1 MYDESGNLIP
11 EDPWSSIVDLMS
23 ALVLVL
29 FLAVIFFVSNYSEVT
44 TALDNERV
52 ALQLKTD
59 ELKSAQAE
67 MLSLNLNLTELK
79 RREQALSVKASE
91 LSAEKRAL
99 LGDKARLIAER
110 DVLSA
115 DRDSLTQA
123 RAQLLA
129 DKDKLIAERDSL
141 SADRDSLTQARAQL
155 LADKDKLIAER
166 DSLSADRDR
175 LSVEKES
182 IADERAQ
189 LLTQKERL
197 EREQDALLG
206 DKRRLIDDQEQLKS
220 KNDQLDAQVAS
231 LTTELKALKERQQ
244 SVMTSLSDAF
254 KQANAQGV
262 SVDKEGG
269 KITMKSEVLFG
280 VGEALLS
287 EQGMRE
293 LDGVSKGLSLVL
305 NNPQYKDL
313 IEGVMIEGHT
323 SSEGK
328 GAENRAL
335 SADRALAAL
344 NYLLK
349 RSRPSERARY
359 ERLFFAGAF
368 GEGRP
373 VTNQQGQEQPALSRR
388 IEIRILFNQTD
399 TQRLTHDLTQ
409 LK

>member
-1 MYDESGNLIP
+1 VKIRQRRETKQRGHRMYDESGNLIP

-67 MLSLNLNLTELK
+67 MVSLNLNLTELK
-79 RREQALSVKASE
+79 RREEALSVKASE
-91 LSAEKRAL
+91 LSSEKRAL

-115 DRDSLTQA
+115 DRDSLTMA

-129 DKDKLIAERDSL
+129 DKEKLVAERDSL
-141 SADRDSLTQARAQL
+141 SA
-155 LADKDKLIAER
+155 ER
-166 DSLSADRDR
+166 DQLSAD
-175 LSVEKES
+175 KKS
-182 IADERAQ
+182 IAAERAQ

-206 DKRRLIDDQEQLKS
+206 DKRRLLDDQEQLKS

-231 LTTELKALKERQQ
+231 LTSELKALKERQQ

-293 LDGVSKGLSLVL
+293 LDGISKGLSRVL
-305 NNPQYKDL
+305 NNPKYKDL

-349 RSRPSERARY
+349 TPQSPSERARY

-373 VTNQQGQEQPALSRR
+373 IINQQGQEQPALSRR

>member
-29 FLAVIFFVSNYSEVT
+29 FLAVIFFVSNYSEMT
-44 TALDNERV
+44 TALDTERA
-52 ALQLKTD
+52 ALQIKTD
-59 ELKSAQAE
+59 ELKTAQSE
-67 MLSLNLNLTELK
+67 MLSLNINLTELK
-79 RREQALSVKASE
+79 EREKALSVKASE
-91 LSAEKRAL
+91 LSSEKQAL
-99 LGDKARLIAER
+99 LGDKSRLIAER

-115 DRDSLTQA
+115 DRDHLTQA

-129 DKDKLIAERDSL
+129 DKENLIAERDRL
-141 SADRDSLTQARAQL
+141 STEKQKIADEQAQL
-155 LADKDKLIAER
+155 L
-166 DSLSADRDR
+166 
-175 LSVEKES
+175 
-182 IADERAQ
+182 Q
-189 LLTQKERL
+189 QKERL
-197 EREQDALLG
+197 EREQNALLG
-206 DKRRLIDDQEQLKS
+206 DRQKLLNDQELLKS
-220 KNDQLDAQVAS
+220 KNDDLDHQVS
-231 LTTELKALKERQQ
+231 RLTTELKALQERQQ
-244 SVMTSLSDAF
+244 NVMSSLSDAF
-254 KQANAQGV
+254 KDAKAQGV

-280 VGEALLS
+280 MGEALLS
-287 EQGMRE
+287 EQGKHE
-293 LDGVSKGLSLVL
+293 LDSVAQGLSSVL
-305 NNPQYKDL
+305 NNPKYQDL

-328 GAENRAL
+328 GSENLAL
-335 SADRALAAL
+335 SAQRALAAL

-349 RSRPSERARY
+349 RPKNKSERARY

-373 VTNQQGQEQPALSRR
+373 VTDAQGRERPALSRR

-399 TQRLTHDLTQ
+399 TQRLTHDFTQ

>member
-67 MLSLNLNLTELK
+67 MVSLNLNLTELK
-79 RREQALSVKASE
+79 RREEALSVKASE
-91 LSAEKRAL
+91 LSSEKRAL

-115 DRDSLTQA
+115 DRDSLTMA

-129 DKDKLIAERDSL
+129 DKEKLVAERDSL
-141 SADRDSLTQARAQL
+141 SAERDSLS
-155 LADKDKLIAER
+155 AER
-166 DSLSADRDR
+166 DSLSAERDQ
-175 LSVEKES
+175 LSADKKS
-182 IADERAQ
+182 IAAERAQ

-206 DKRRLIDDQEQLKS
+206 DKRRLLDDQEQLKS

-231 LTTELKALKERQQ
+231 LTSELKALKERQQ

-269 KITMKSEVLFG
+269 KITMKSEILFG

-293 LDGVSKGLSLVL
+293 LDEVSKGLSLVL
-305 NNPQYKDL
+305 NNPQHKDL

-349 RSRPSERARY
+349 KKRPSERARY

-373 VTNQQGQEQPALSRR
+373 ITNQQGQEQPALSRR

-399 TQRLTHDLTQ
+399 TQRLTYDLTQ

>member
-1 MYDESGNLIP
+1 MKAWEQAREGHRMYDESGNLIP

-44 TALDNERV
+44 TALDSER
-52 ALQLKTD
+52 ASLRIKTD

-67 MLSLNLNLTELK
+67 MFSLNINLTELK
-79 RREQALSVKASE
+79 RREEALSVKASE
-91 LSAEKRAL
+91 LSAEKQGL

-115 DRDSLTQA
+115 DRDTLAEA

-129 DKDKLIAERDSL
+129 DKDKLITERDALSAERDVL
-141 SADRDSLTQARAQL
+141 SAEKRA
-155 LADKDKLIAER
+155 
-166 DSLSADRDR
+166 
-175 LSVEKES
+175 

-206 DKRRLIDDQEQLKS
+206 DKRRLLDDQEQLKS
-220 KNDQLDAQVAS
+220 KNDQLDAQVARLS
-231 LTTELKALKERQQ
+231 AELKELQERQQ

-254 KQANAQGV
+254 KEANAQGV

-269 KITMKSEVLFG
+269 KITMKSEILFK

-287 EQGMRE
+287 EQGQRE
-293 LDGVSKGLSLVL
+293 LDGVAKGLSLVL
-305 NNPQYKDL
+305 NNPKYKDL
-313 IEGVMIEGHT
+313 IEGVMVEGHT

-335 SADRALAAL
+335 SAERSLAAL

-349 RSRPSERARY
+349 KPQSLKERARY

-373 VTNQQGQEQPALSRR
+373 ITNAQGVEQPALSRR

-399 TQRLTHDLTQ
+399 TQRLTNDLTQ